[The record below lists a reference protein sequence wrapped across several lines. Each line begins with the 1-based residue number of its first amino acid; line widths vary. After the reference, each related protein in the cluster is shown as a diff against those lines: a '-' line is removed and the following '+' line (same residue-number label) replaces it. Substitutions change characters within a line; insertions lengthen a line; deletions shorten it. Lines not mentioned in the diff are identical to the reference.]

1 MNNLKM
7 RGFELKEAI
16 RSAAARILMG
26 LCFTMAAA
34 VPSFAA
40 ITDAGENVGTW
51 IQEQGY
57 YIALAIVVVVLIKFL
72 LKKAWI
78 PASAFFLVGGILV
91 FVIASPNSLQAVG
104 QALYNLL
111 VK

>member
-1 MNNLKM
+1 MK
-7 RGFELKEAI
+7 RVIETVK
-16 RSAAARILMG
+16 SAVGSILMG
-26 LCFTMAAA
+26 ASLTIAAA
-34 VPSFAA
+34 VPSYAA
-40 ITDAGENVGTW
+40 ITDAGENFGTW

-57 YIALAIVVVVLIKFL
+57 YVALAIVVIVLIKFL

-78 PASAFFLVGGILV
+78 PAAAFFLVGGILI
-91 FVIASPNSLQAVG
+91 FVIASPDSLQAVG

>member
-1 MNNLKM
+1 MNKLKM
-7 RGFELKEAI
+7 RSFKLKEKVNN
-16 RSAAARILMG
+16 AATRMLLGICLA
-26 LCFTMAAA
+26 MATV

-40 ITDAGENVGTW
+40 ITNAGQNVGTW

-57 YIALAIVVVVLIKFL
+57 YIALGIVVVVLIKFL

-78 PASAFFLVGGILV
+78 PAAAFFLVGGILL
-91 FVIASPNSLQAVG
+91 FVIASPDSLQAVG